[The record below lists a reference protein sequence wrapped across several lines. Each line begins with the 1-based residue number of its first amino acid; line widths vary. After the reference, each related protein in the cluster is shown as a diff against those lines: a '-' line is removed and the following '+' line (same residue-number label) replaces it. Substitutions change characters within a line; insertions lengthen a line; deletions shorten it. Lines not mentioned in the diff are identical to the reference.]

1 MSNWSVYSPC
11 VWQQFSS
18 RPSLRLNICRSRGVA
33 CKTQPSLLSNN
44 SQLKKKKIL
53 KNINRSNNN
62 NTEQGVGYNL
72 LRFGFR
78 SLRGFFSLSL
88 FLVAMENC
96 YALPFQLN
104 AASTLKKKQQQFI
117 LLARPRGCQNSNCL
131 RVKKSASTSGP
142 PKPPR
147 TVWVQLSYPLS
158 EKLPKVTGSE
168 SRAYYKIWLRCYQS
182 LMLLNT
188 TKFLCPKTNG
198 IWFFVWENY
207 QVREEIHHTV
217 NVVQWSKNEH
227 PLP

>member
-1 MSNWSVYSPC
+1 MSD
-11 VWQQFSS
+11 SS
-18 RPSLRLNICRSRGVA
+18 FQAGRPWGSTSAALVGWLVKPNHPFYLIIRSWRR
-33 CKTQPSLLSNN
+33 KN
-44 SQLKKKKIL
+44 LKKYKQEQQQQHWTGSWLQSPKVWFPIL
-53 KNINRSNNN
+53 TR
-62 NTEQGVGYNL
+62 V
-72 LRFGFR
+72 
-78 SLRGFFSLSL
+78 FFSQS
-88 FLVAMENC
+88 VPCC
-96 YALPFQLN
+96 YGKLLCFALPVKRGKHF
-104 AASTLKKKQQQFI
+104 KKKQQQFI

>member
-33 CKTQPSLLSNN
+33 CKYKQEQQQQHWTGSWLQSP
-44 SQLKKKKIL
+44 KVWFPIL
-53 KNINRSNNN
+53 TR
-62 NTEQGVGYNL
+62 V
-72 LRFGFR
+72 
-78 SLRGFFSLSL
+78 FFSQS
-88 FLVAMENC
+88 VPCC
-96 YALPFQLN
+96 YGKLLCFALPVKRGKHF
-104 AASTLKKKQQQFI
+104 KKKQQQFI

-168 SRAYYKIWLRCYQS
+168 SRAYYKIWLRCYQLCFWTQPS
-182 LMLLNT
+182 FFARKQT
-188 TKFLCPKTNG
+188 GFGFLCGRTT
-198 IWFFVWENY
+198 
-207 QVREEIHHTV
+207 R
-217 NVVQWSKNEH
+217 
-227 PLP
+227 